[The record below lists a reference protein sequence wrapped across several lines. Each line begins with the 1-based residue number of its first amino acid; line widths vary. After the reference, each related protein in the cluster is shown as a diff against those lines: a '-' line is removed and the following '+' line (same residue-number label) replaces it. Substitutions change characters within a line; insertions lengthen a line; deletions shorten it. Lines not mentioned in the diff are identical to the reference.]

1 MKNLIVVVLLCT
13 TSLAYAGFDEGFD
26 AYKKGNY
33 AVALKEF
40 KKVAEKGNAS
50 AQFGIGR
57 MYDNGEGVPQSYKQA
72 VVWYTKA
79 AEHGMMAKPLVGLKK
94 RQNKGIRLLN
104 II

>member
-40 KKVAEKGNAS
+40 KKAAEKGDAT
-50 AQFGIGR
+50 AQYNLGL
-57 MYDNGEGVPQSYKQA
+57 MYEHGKGVAKDLHLA
-72 VVWYTKA
+72 LHWYNKA
-79 AEHGMMAKPLVGLKK
+79 AAQEHNRAVAAV
-94 RQNKGIRLLN
+94 NRLRR
-104 II
+104 